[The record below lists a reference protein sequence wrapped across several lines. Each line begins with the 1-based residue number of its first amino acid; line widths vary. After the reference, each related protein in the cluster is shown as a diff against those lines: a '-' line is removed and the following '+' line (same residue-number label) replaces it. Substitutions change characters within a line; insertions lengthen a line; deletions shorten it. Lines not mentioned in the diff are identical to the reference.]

1 MSHLESSTT
10 GGSAGY
16 KEPAIIKFI
25 GEVIEEWEECD
36 LSDESLWNCLHDD
49 LEKITEEQ
57 IATVPTSHLQ
67 YLWDV
72 LRYHGVYV
80 TRDYHIP
87 LYKTIFNVIHKEP
100 EQWTH
105 DEILEYLKTTGN
117 FKSRRINRYLWEND
131 IPPSKITP
139 RKQTNPFLHPA
150 ITEKPPESRTP
161 TPTNRTPNQTPTP
174 SRTPTPIPGTTTP
187 PAMQTPKSPPNDL
200 YDNPLSQPQ
209 NRIPNPSSRTNPQT
223 QSITPTEELGKEPET
238 EFESGNQNDPD
249 SGTTGS
255 LATPGKMYANNNKQS
270 NQKDNDENRNCDNL
284 PRTNAKNNG
293 KPILQSIQEL
303 LTEFRQSRQLPN
315 RTNTRPIATPT
326 PEAVANPTTPQI
338 PTTTP
343 KGATSLTTPPTSI
356 PTRNKESPVYY
367 NDEKTQID
375 TAKALEIVS
384 IINSV
389 LGLEGTA
396 ESLTARVNT
405 RNALEIISKITAA
418 LGSEI
423 TTESPGNNPPL
434 KELTDINKTK
444 AKLTGWTK
452 EGRMRKGALHSEGL
466 TESPQCVN
474 DVITPIPLPLFSPVR
489 STVPLSRN
497 RGSATRIGGK
507 HKDKVLYRG
516 IGGV

>member
-1 MSHLESSTT
+1 
-10 GGSAGY
+10 
-16 KEPAIIKFI
+16 
-25 GEVIEEWEECD
+25 
-36 LSDESLWNCLHDD
+36 
-49 LEKITEEQ
+49 
-57 IATVPTSHLQ
+57 
-67 YLWDV
+67 
-72 LRYHGVYV
+72 
-80 TRDYHIP
+80 
-87 LYKTIFNVIHKEP
+87 
-100 EQWTH
+100 
-105 DEILEYLKTTGN
+105 
-117 FKSRRINRYLWEND
+117 
-131 IPPSKITP
+131 
-139 RKQTNPFLHPA
+139 
-150 ITEKPPESRTP
+150 
-161 TPTNRTPNQTPTP
+161 
-174 SRTPTPIPGTTTP
+174 
-187 PAMQTPKSPPNDL
+187 MQTPKSPPNDL
-200 YDNPLSQPQ
+200 CDNPPSQSQ
-209 NRIPNPSSRTNPQT
+209 
-223 QSITPTEELGKEPET
+223 
-238 EFESGNQNDPD
+238 NQNDPD

-293 KPILQSIQEL
+293 KPILESIQEL
-303 LTEFRQSRQLPN
+303 LTEFRQSRQSY
-315 RTNTRPIATPT
+315 RANTPPTATPT

-367 NDEKTQID
+367 NDEKSQID

-423 TTESPGNNPPL
+423 TTKSPGNNLPL
-434 KELTDINKTK
+434 KELTDINKT
-444 AKLTGWTK
+444 KLTGWTK